1 MDKKTG
7 MIISIIGSVVCLC
20 LAISCCGAGVGWAP
34 TLDTDLPPILFII
47 LGICLGLIPII
58 VAVLLWVFLV
68 IRAKDEEGIG
78 AEPEMGV

>member
-7 MIISIIGSVVCLC
+7 MIISIIGSIICLC
-20 LAISCCGAGVGWAP
+20 LAVSCCGAGVGWAP

-58 VAVLLWVFLV
+58 IAVLLWVCLYG
-68 IRAKDEEGIG
+68 RAKDEG
-78 AEPEMGV
+78 AEAGPPPMGV